1 MINLNS
7 NKKVFNYKNY
17 NQNYNNLII
26 YNNNMINKIYIL
38 MI

>member
-1 MINLNS
+1 MINLNN
-7 NKKVFNYKNY
+7 NKKVYNCKNY